1 MAVLRRPAIV
11 KSRIEVVN
19 AVTDVLRRL
28 RVRPPSQVKF
38 GTIANTPAT
47 TGYSRNELLNALY
60 ALEHEGVIALH
71 HDNSFSVLKSSTLI

>member
-1 MAVLRRPAIV
+1 V

-28 RVRPPSQVKF
+28 RVKPPSQVKF
-38 GTIANTPAT
+38 KTIANTPAT
-47 TGYSRNELLNALY
+47 TGFSRIELLNALY